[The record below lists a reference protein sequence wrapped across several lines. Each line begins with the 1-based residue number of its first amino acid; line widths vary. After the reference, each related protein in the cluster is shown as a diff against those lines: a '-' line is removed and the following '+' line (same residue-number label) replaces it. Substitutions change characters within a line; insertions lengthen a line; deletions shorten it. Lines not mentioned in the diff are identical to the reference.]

1 MRILRPITERLRSLI
16 GLRSEDL
23 RNAAH
28 DQWQIAP
35 PERRAVPPVLIPKG
49 HAERIVHT
57 EFASAQMV
65 LSSLTGDP
73 AEQIGATMGYALR
86 DVDIIDGV
94 AYSRG
99 IRLHLH
105 QHHRRSPFPKDMT
118 DAGKGALYET
128 WVGNRW
134 FGNWLLDDCLSYS
147 LAEDAGGPV
156 TTKPQRPGHVT
167 EYEALL
173 DMHPRRIGDV
183 HFDELIVFDD
193 HANNSNRIGRAARFR
208 RKLTQA
214 ASGTPAPGVFLMRG
228 RSGDLRNLANEEQI
242 AAYLAEKHGFKVLW
256 PERHTAG
263 ELAAACAGVKVAAG
277 VEGSQLCHAIGAMPP
292 GATVL
297 TLQPPD
303 RVTTVLKLMT
313 DRWMQRLAVVV
324 GIGVAAS
331 FQVDPADVAEIMNLI
346 LTDPPRDP
354 S

>member
-1 MRILRPITERLRSLI
+1 MRILRPITERLRGLI
-16 GLRSEDL
+16 GLRSEEL
-23 RNAAH
+23 RNAA
-28 DQWQIAP
+28 DEQWQVAP
-35 PERRAVPPVLIPKG
+35 PEVRAVPPVLIPDG
-49 HAERIVHT
+49 HAERIVQT
-57 EFASAQMV
+57 EFAPTDLV
-65 LSSLTGDP
+65 LASLAGDP
-73 AEQIGATMGYALR
+73 AEQIGPTMGYLLR

-105 QHHRRSPFPKDMT
+105 RHHRRSPFPQHMT
-118 DAGKGALYET
+118 DEGKGALYES

-147 LAEDAGGPV
+147 LAEEAGGPV
-156 TTKPQRPGHVT
+156 TTRPKTPGHVS
-167 EYEALL
+167 EYEDLL
-173 DMHPRRIGDV
+173 EMQPRRICDA

-208 RKLTQA
+208 RQLTQGV
-214 ASGTPAPGVFLMRG
+214 SENPVPGVFLMRG

-242 AAYLAEKHGFKVLW
+242 ATYLAEHHGFKVYW
-256 PERHTAG
+256 PEDHTAG
-263 ELAAACAGVKVAAG
+263 ELVAACAGAKVVAG

-313 DRWMQRLAVVV
+313 DRWLQRLAVVV
-324 GIGVAAS
+324 GVGVATS
-331 FQVDPADVAEIMNLI
+331 FHVDPADVAAIMNLI
-346 LTDPPRDP
+346 LHEQGRDP